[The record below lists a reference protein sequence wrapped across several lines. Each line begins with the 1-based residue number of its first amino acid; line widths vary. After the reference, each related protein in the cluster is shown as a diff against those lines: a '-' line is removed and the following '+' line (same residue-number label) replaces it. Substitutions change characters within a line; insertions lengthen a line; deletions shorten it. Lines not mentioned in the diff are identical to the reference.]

1 MPSVSLADIEAAHER
16 VRDTHVVE
24 ETPIEYSRSFS
35 ERADA
40 DVYLKMEHL
49 QRTGSFKTRGA
60 YNKISQLAGGTAD
73 SRASVDAASGGV
85 GDGFVP
91 GVVAASAGNHAQG
104 VALAASTVGL
114 ESTIVMPETAPQAKV
129 DATRGYGADVELVG
143 GTFQAALEH
152 ARELE
157 RERGLT
163 FVHAYDDPAIVAGQG
178 TLGLELHEQFPDVD
192 TVLVPIGGGGLIS
205 GVATALK
212 ERAVER
218 DSDVRVIGVQAADAA
233 TVPDSL
239 KKGEPVGHPDPQT
252 IADGIATG
260 GISELTLEHIDAY
273 VNDVVTVTDDEIAHA
288 ILLLLER
295 AKQLVEGAGAA
306 ATAALLGDAVDVT
319 GETVV
324 SLLCG
329 GNIDVSALQEVLSHA
344 QAARHQLLHLRVRIQ
359 DRPGMMADV
368 SRVLADEGANIRSV
382 RHERAV
388 DDLDVGEA
396 YLMFRV
402 QAAGRE
408 HADALISRIRDAG
421 YDVTRL
427 AHPE

>member
-1 MPSVSLADIEAAHER
+1 MPSVSLPDIEAARDR
-16 VRDTHVVE
+16 VRDTHIVE
-24 ETPIEYSRSFS
+24 ETPIEYSRSLS

-40 DVYLKMEHL
+40 DVHLKMEHL

-60 YNKISQLAGGTAD
+60 YNKISQLAERGDGVDEDANDDADDDAD
-73 SRASVDAASGGV
+73 SDAVA
-85 GDGFVP
+85 

-104 VALAASTVGL
+104 VALAATTNDIESTV
-114 ESTIVMPETAPQAKV
+114 VMPETAPQAKV
-129 DATRGYGADVELVG
+129 DATRSYGATVELVG
-143 GTFQAALEH
+143 QTFQEAVAH

-157 RERGLT
+157 VERDLE

-178 TLGLELHEQFPDVD
+178 TVGLELYEQFPDVD

-205 GVATALK
+205 GVATAIK
-212 ERAVER
+212 ER
-218 DSDVRVIGVQAADAA
+218 DPGVRIVGVQAERAA

-239 KKGEPVGHPDPQT
+239 QKGEPVGNEDPQT

-260 GISELTLEHIDAY
+260 GICDLTFEHIEAY
-273 VNDVVTVTDDEIAHA
+273 VDDVVTVSDDRIAQA

-306 ATAALLGDAVDVT
+306 STAALLSDDLDVS

-324 SLLCG
+324 PLLCG
-329 GNIDVSALQEVLSHA
+329 GNIDVSALQEVLTHA

-359 DRPGMMADV
+359 DRPGKMAEV
-368 SRVLADEGANIRSV
+368 SRVLADKGANIRSV

-388 DDLDVGEA
+388 DDLGVGEA

-402 QAAGRE
+402 EAAGRE
-408 HADALISRIRDAG
+408 HADQLLSDIRDAG
-421 YDVTRL
+421 YDVERL